1 MNDSRILII
10 CNNRQDWLFNAME
23 KTGLVKLENAYKKV
37 NTIEKFIRRG
47 FYHLPINRA
56 LWYGDW
62 KKRLDEFETI
72 ILFDVFLGDDMVEYI
87 IKKAPKSELHVFYW
101 NPIANNYT
109 IRKELMNKCKV
120 WSFDQKDCE
129 IYKLRFNHQ
138 FFFFGYKDAFIDKA
152 YRSDI
157 FFIGRDK
164 DRLQL
169 LMQLSNIFNKEGLK
183 SKIIV
188 TRERKK
194 VYSKEEKRFL
204 SLETIPY
211 EETLRYS
218 VNTKCLLEIMQKGQ
232 EGFTLRTLEA
242 MFFNKK
248 LITNNIRIR
257 EYDFYDP
264 RNIYIIGYD
273 LGDIKDFILGN
284 DAKWNSDYLQKYS
297 FEDWLSNFF
306 TK

>member
-1 MNDSRILII
+1 MNNNILII
-10 CNNRQDWLFNAME
+10 CNNSQDWLFSAME

-37 NTIEKFIRRG
+37 NPIEKVIRRL
-47 FYHLPINRA
+47 FYHLPIDRA

-87 IKKAPKSELHVFYW
+87 NKKALHANFHVFYW

-120 WSFDQKDCE
+120 WSFDKKDCDT
-129 IYKLRFNHQ
+129 YKLRYNHQ

-152 YRSDI
+152 YRNDV
-157 FFIGRDK
+157 FFVGRDK
-164 DRLQL
+164 GRIQL
-169 LMQLSNIFNKEGLK
+169 LMQLADFFDRENLK
-183 SKIIV
+183 AKIIV
-188 TRERKK
+188 TGEKRKE
-194 VYSKEEKRFL
+194 YSKEQKRFL
-204 SLETIPY
+204 SLGGIPY

-218 VNTKCLLEIMQKGQ
+218 ANTKCLLEIMQNGQ

-257 EYDFYDP
+257 EFDFYDP
-264 RNIYIIGYD
+264 RNIYILEYD
-273 LGDIKDFILGN
+273 RRDLKKFIHDN
-284 DAKWNSDYLQKYS
+284 DAYWNADVLQKYS
-297 FEDWLSNFF
+297 FEDWLRNFL
-306 TK
+306 KQ